1 MPIPLRNTRTR
12 AHMTERASAPR
23 LALFWFGIQAVWG
36 ALLGISLQSRS
47 ADLAETNAIALY
59 GILAVSGAAVAAA
72 AQLAAG
78 VWSDSLARRGRGR
91 TGFYV
96 WGALTGACALLWFYT
111 ARDVQQLVLS
121 VVALQAGMNLAIGAY
136 QAVVPDAVEPS
147 RYGAASAW
155 MAALQSAGN
164 ATGAALAALVA
175 DARLVGVLLSALL
188 LLTCGAT
195 VAHVRRLPLRAARA
209 GTDLTISQAFVDLF
223 VSRALVY
230 TGFYTLL
237 GYLYFYVA
245 ALPRARHLPVKAE
258 SGILILL
265 FTVVGVIGAAVAARP
280 SDRYDKRAI
289 VTAGGAIV
297 ACALALFVAT
307 DSLPLAAVAAGA
319 AGIGWGIFLV
329 ADWALACRVLPPGA
343 LATAMAI
350 WNLAVVGPQIA
361 APLLAGAL
369 LLKSHILER
378 QNWPRVAFTLAIAE
392 IILGILWIWRLPRG
406 LSVE

>member
-1 MPIPLRNTRTR
+1 
-12 AHMTERASAPR
+12 
-23 LALFWFGIQAVWG
+23 
-36 ALLGISLQSRS
+36 
-47 ADLAETNAIALY
+47 
-59 GILAVSGAAVAAA
+59 
-72 AQLAAG
+72 
-78 VWSDSLARRGRGR
+78 
-91 TGFYV
+91 
-96 WGALTGACALLWFYT
+96 
-111 ARDVQQLVLS
+111 
-121 VVALQAGMNLAIGAY
+121 
-136 QAVVPDAVEPS
+136 
-147 RYGAASAW
+147 
-155 MAALQSAGN
+155 
-164 ATGAALAALVA
+164 
-175 DARLVGVLLSALL
+175 
-188 LLTCGAT
+188 
-195 VAHVRRLPLRAARA
+195 
-209 GTDLTISQAFVDLF
+209 
-223 VSRALVY
+223 VY

-245 ALPRARHLPVKAE
+245 ALPRAQHLPVKAE

-343 LATAMAI
+343 LATTMAI

-392 IILGILWIWRLPRG
+392 IILEFSGFGVYRGAFRWNKSMEKDTLGATLLIRIALSGKAGRLGSPCLANDKHLTGGFRETTEHRSARHPRSG
-406 LSVE
+406 LLRNHRSSRADFRANAWQHWNQRDCASRCPRDRSGFRISAVRPDSDSLQRPPRI

>member
-1 MPIPLRNTRTR
+1 MIGLWYED
-12 AHMTERASAPR
+12 H
-23 LALFWFGIQAVWG
+23 AVG
-36 ALLGISLQSRS
+36 Q
-47 ADLAETNAIALY
+47 
-59 GILAVSGAAVAAA
+59 
-72 AQLAAG
+72 
-78 VWSDSLARRGRGR
+78 
-91 TGFYV
+91 
-96 WGALTGACALLWFYT
+96 
-111 ARDVQQLVLS
+111 
-121 VVALQAGMNLAIGAY
+121 
-136 QAVVPDAVEPS
+136 
-147 RYGAASAW
+147 AAS
-155 MAALQSAGN
+155 LGSH
-164 ATGAALAALVA
+164 TFTRDEIVA
-175 DARLVGVLLSALL
+175 FAQKYD
-188 LLTCGAT
+188 
-195 VAHVRRLPLRAARA
+195 P
-209 GTDLTISQAFVDLF
+209 QPF
-223 VSRALVY
+223 
-230 TGFYTLL
+230 
-237 GYLYFYVA
+237 
-245 ALPRARHLPVKAE
+245 HLDEA
-258 SGILILL
+258 
-265 FTVVGVIGAAVAARP
+265 AAVAARP